1 MLEIFDY
8 DRTKAVDYAHK
19 WVFGRNPAFYD
30 FSPIGGDC
38 TNFAS
43 QVIFAGTG
51 IMNYTPVYG
60 WFYINTNDRSASWT
74 GVQYLYNFITT
85 NKGVGPFGAEVP
97 LYQAEPG
104 DIIQLAI
111 DKDIFHHSPVVVK
124 INGRPTP
131 DNILIAAHS
140 YDADMRPL
148 SSYRFRRLRVIHIEG
163 YRKNV

>member
-19 WVFGRNPAFYD
+19 WAFGRNPRFFD
-30 FSPIGGDC
+30 FSSIGGDC

-43 QVIFAGTG
+43 QVIYAGSG

-97 LYQAEPG
+97 LYQVEPG

-148 SSYRFRRLRVIHIEG
+148 SSYRFRRLRVIHIDG

>member
-8 DRTKAVDYAHK
+8 NRNKAVEYAQK
-19 WVFGRNPAFYD
+19 WAYGRNPAFYD

-43 QVIFAGTG
+43 QVIYAGSG
-51 IMNYTPVYG
+51 VMNYTPVYG
-60 WFYINTNDRSASWT
+60 WFYINANDRSPSWT
-74 GVQYLYNFITT
+74 GVQYLYNFLTT
-85 NKGVGPFGAEVP
+85 NKSEGPFGAEVP
-97 LYQAEPG
+97 LYKIEPG

-124 INGRPTP
+124 INGNPTP

-140 YDADMRPL
+140 YDAYMRPL
-148 SSYRFRRLRVIHIEG
+148 SSYRFRRLRAIHIEAV
-163 YRKNV
+163 RR